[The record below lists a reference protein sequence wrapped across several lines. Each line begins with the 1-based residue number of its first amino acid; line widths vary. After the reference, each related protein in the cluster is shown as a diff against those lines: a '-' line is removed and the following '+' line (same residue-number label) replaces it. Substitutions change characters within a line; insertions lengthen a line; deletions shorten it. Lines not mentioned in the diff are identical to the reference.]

1 MVDGDDTYSA
11 SHVQALLQPLL
22 DGEADMTVA
31 TRLNEYEEESFRP
44 LHVFGNNLVRSLVN
58 WIFNS
63 NLEDIMSGYR
73 GFSGNWCRIYP
84 YWPVALKWKRK

>member
-1 MVDGDDTYSA
+1 METT
-11 SHVQALLQPLL
+11 HILQRMCRLCCSPLL

-73 GFSGNWCRIYP
+73 GFQSGTGAESTGIGQWF
-84 YWPVALKWKRK
+84 